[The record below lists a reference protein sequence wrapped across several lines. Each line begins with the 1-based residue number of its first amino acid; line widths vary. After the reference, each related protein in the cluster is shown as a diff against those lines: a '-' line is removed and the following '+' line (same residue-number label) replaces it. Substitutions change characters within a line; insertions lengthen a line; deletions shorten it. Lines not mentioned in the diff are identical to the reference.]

1 MRALSSIVAP
11 ALAGLALLVATPA
24 LAHGKLTSSTPA
36 ADASASNVKTI
47 SLSFSEAPI
56 EKLSGVEIVMTAM
69 PGMSDHAPMQ
79 VKGFKSAIG
88 GDGKTLILTLP
99 RALPAGTYDVKWHVV
114 TGDTHR
120 SEGTYTFTVK

>member
-56 EKLSGVEIVMTAM
+56 EKLSGV
-69 PGMSDHAPMQ
+69 
-79 VKGFKSAIG
+79 
-88 GDGKTLILTLP
+88 
-99 RALPAGTYDVKWHVV
+99 
-114 TGDTHR
+114 
-120 SEGTYTFTVK
+120 